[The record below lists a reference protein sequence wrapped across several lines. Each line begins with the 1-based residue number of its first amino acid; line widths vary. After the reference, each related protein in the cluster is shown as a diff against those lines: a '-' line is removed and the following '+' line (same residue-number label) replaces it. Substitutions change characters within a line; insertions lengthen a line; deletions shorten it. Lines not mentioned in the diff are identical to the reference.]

1 MIFLTNPRERTE
13 PVAKKRLPPR
23 HKSGPNKGRFRKRA
37 SAKRNPKPRG
47 KGQSTG
53 ARPAAR
59 RAPRPR
65 AAPAR
70 APARRTRSNPRRV
83 GVVKK
88 LTGGVYGALGVLVGK
103 AGARTVPVLA
113 NLPKEGPLGLGV
125 QAATAIVLGMIADR
139 FLGKRLGEFV
149 LVGALT
155 APLETLAVA
164 YRIPFLAP
172 ALSPTT
178 GAAELGAYYGYPL
191 GAYVTREGAPALGA
205 YVEPDLM
212 PDVGAG
218 VGAYVQQGQ

>member
-1 MIFLTNPRERTE
+1 M
-13 PVAKKRLPPR
+13 AKKRLPPR
-23 HKSGPNKGRFRKRA
+23 HKSGPKKGQFRKRA

-47 KGQSTG
+47 RGQSTG
-53 ARPAAR
+53 ARPSAR
-59 RAPRPR
+59 TAPRRR

-70 APARRTRSNPRRV
+70 AAARAPVRRTRSNPPRLNF
-83 GVVKK
+83 VKR

-103 AGARTVPVLA
+103 AGARTVPVMA

-139 FLGKRLGEFV
+139 FLGKRLGEYV

-178 GAAELGAYYGYPL
+178 AAAELGAYYRYPL
-191 GAYVTREGAPALGA
+191 GAYVTREGAPPLGA
-205 YVEPDLM
+205 YVQPELM
-212 PDVGAG
+212 PAG